1 MACAFGTFPFL
12 HYFFPCFGVLG
23 VLDHGAVFVVC
34 LFSSSLSDTFYG
46 LDILDIVHFSVMGL
60 YIAAR

>member
-1 MACAFGTFPFL
+1 MGL
-12 HYFFPCFGVLG
+12 SL
-23 VLDHGAVFVVC
+23 LFVP
-34 LFSSSLSDTFYG
+34 FSSSLSDTFYG